1 MIHNQIVI
9 CKDKEAVGKA
19 AAEHYIAL
27 MNTKPGCV
35 LGLATGSTPIPL
47 YKELVA
53 LNKTGKIDFS
63 KVHTVNLDEYKGLEP
78 THDQS
83 FRYFMNSNLFNH
95 VNIDKANTFVPNGL
109 AEDVEAS
116 CKAYEEKIEE
126 LGGVDIQL
134 LGIGQDGHIGFN
146 EPDTVFAKA
155 THETGLTEMTREANK
170 RFFDGDIN
178 KVPKAAI
185 TMGVGTVM
193 SARKVILI
201 ATGKIK
207 AEIVKKSF
215 FGPIDPQ
222 VPASALQMHRN
233 VVVFL
238 DEEAAS
244 AL

>member
-1 MIHNQIVI
+1 MIRNQIIV

-27 MNTKPGCV
+27 MNTKPCCV

-47 YKELVA
+47 YKELIA
-53 LNKTGKIDFS
+53 LNKAGKIDFS
-63 KVHTVNLDEYKGLEP
+63 KVHSVNLDEYKGLEP

-83 FRYFMNSNLFNH
+83 YRYFMNDNLFNH
-95 VNIDKANTFVPNGL
+95 VNIDKANTFVPDGL
-109 AEDVEAS
+109 SKDIPAM
-116 CKAYEEKIEE
+116 CLAYEAKIEE

-134 LGIGQDGHIGFN
+134 LGIGHDGHIGFN
-146 EPDTVFAKA
+146 EPDSVFPKI
-155 THETGLTEMTREANK
+155 THETKLTEMTRDANK
-170 RFFDGDIN
+170 RFFDNDIN
-178 KVPKAAI
+178 KVPDAAI

-201 ATGKIK
+201 ATGKDK
-207 AEIVKKSF
+207 ASIIKKSF

-222 VPASALQMHRN
+222 VPASALQMHPN
-233 VVVFL
+233 CVVIL

-244 AL
+244 EL

>member
-1 MIHNQIVI
+1 
-9 CKDKEAVGKA
+9 
-19 AAEHYIAL
+19 
-27 MNTKPGCV
+27 
-35 LGLATGSTPIPL
+35 
-47 YKELVA
+47 
-53 LNKTGKIDFS
+53 
-63 KVHTVNLDEYKGLEP
+63 
-78 THDQS
+78 
-83 FRYFMNSNLFNH
+83 MNSNLFNH

-201 ATGKIK
+201 ATGKNK

>member
-1 MIHNQIVI
+1 M
-9 CKDKEAVGKA
+9 
-19 AAEHYIAL
+19 
-27 MNTKPGCV
+27 
-35 LGLATGSTPIPL
+35 
-47 YKELVA
+47 
-53 LNKTGKIDFS
+53 
-63 KVHTVNLDEYKGLEP
+63 
-78 THDQS
+78 
-83 FRYFMNSNLFNH
+83 
-95 VNIDKANTFVPNGL
+95 
-109 AEDVEAS
+109 
-116 CKAYEEKIEE
+116 
-126 LGGVDIQL
+126 DIQL

-201 ATGKIK
+201 ATGKNK

>member
-27 MNTKPGCV
+27 MNTKPSCV

-146 EPDTVFAKA
+146 EPDTV
-155 THETGLTEMTREANK
+155 
-170 RFFDGDIN
+170 
-178 KVPKAAI
+178 
-185 TMGVGTVM
+185 
-193 SARKVILI
+193 
-201 ATGKIK
+201 
-207 AEIVKKSF
+207 
-215 FGPIDPQ
+215 
-222 VPASALQMHRN
+222 LQRQLMR
-233 VVVFL
+233 L
-238 DEEAAS
+238 LS
-244 AL
+244 PR

>member
-116 CKAYEEKIEE
+116 CKAYEEKI
-126 LGGVDIQL
+126 
-134 LGIGQDGHIGFN
+134 
-146 EPDTVFAKA
+146 
-155 THETGLTEMTREANK
+155 
-170 RFFDGDIN
+170 
-178 KVPKAAI
+178 
-185 TMGVGTVM
+185 
-193 SARKVILI
+193 
-201 ATGKIK
+201 
-207 AEIVKKSF
+207 
-215 FGPIDPQ
+215 
-222 VPASALQMHRN
+222 
-233 VVVFL
+233 
-238 DEEAAS
+238 
-244 AL
+244 